1 MIFRDRIGIFKDRI
15 MPLIRDYTHS
25 DKIEALTPQA
35 EVLFIRLLLKADVAG
50 NFYANPE
57 LIKNI
62 CFPLKTNVRTA
73 DIVRWLKELST
84 PAAVNTTDPGKHT
97 SAKNTALLRMYTGN
111 DSKPYLH
118 IFGYGQKLKYGKPKH
133 PPPEVEVEE
142 EGEDEVEKNARGA
155 SHKKPL
161 LDIEQRKVDFIN
173 KVSVFRAEFSDEFL
187 KTFCD
192 YWTEHNETPNA
203 LMRFEKQDIFQI
215 SKRLATFKRNEKKY
229 GKQQTSGASPQQV
242 ADYIWK

>member
-1 MIFRDRIGIFKDRI
+1 

-50 NFYANPE
+50 NFYAHPD
-57 LIKNI
+57 LIKSI

-84 PAAVNTTDPGKHT
+84 PASLEPGKNT

-111 DSKPYLH
+111 DKPYLH
-118 IFGYGQKLKYGKPKH
+118 IFGYGQKLKYGKPKFP
-133 PPPEVEVEE
+133 PPPELEDEA
-142 EGEDEVEKNARGA
+142 EGEAEDEKNARSA

-161 LDIEQRKVDFIN
+161 ADIEQRKVDFIN
-173 KVSVFRAEFSDEFL
+173 KVGVFRADFSDEFL

-192 YWTEHNETPNA
+192 YWTEHNETQNA

-215 SKRLATFKRNEKKY
+215 SKRLATFKRNEKKFHKN
-229 GKQQTSGASPQQV
+229 GRQQNTSSASAQQV
-242 ADYIWK
+242 ADHIWKQ